1 MEPSQ
6 RIMTIGKNDVVVT
19 DTELNQADL
28 LFYPENPRVFTA
40 LRALSDTI
48 PSQELIEKTMC
59 RQENVKQ
66 LKVSIEANG
75 SLLEPII
82 VRKNIVLEGNSRLA
96 AYRLLARI
104 DSIKW
109 GKIKCTVL
117 PDDTSDELVF
127 NLLGTIHIIGRTP
140 WSPFEQAG
148 YLYRTKNKSRRPI
161 EAIANDLGMKCA
173 DARLYLK
180 VYQKMMDEEDMQPTR
195 WSYYFEL
202 FKNKHILK
210 ANENNPEMNVLD
222 TIVQKIKDDKFEDAR
237 EIRKVAELAKVQT
250 EEGKGVLAEFLDDNI
265 DLDDACDLVSDENVA
280 QTISIK
286 VERFLSFISE
296 NDSSIRSQMK
306 QDSDF
311 NMLIKQIHNS
321 LGNYLRIK

>member
-1 MEPSQ
+1 MEATQ
-6 RIMTIGKNDVVVT
+6 RIMTIGKTDVIVT

-40 LRALSDTI
+40 LHSMSDNI

-59 RQENVKQ
+59 RQDNVKQ

-75 SLLEPII
+75 CLLEPII
-82 VRKNIVLEGNSRLA
+82 VRKNVVLEGNSRLA

-109 GKIKCTVL
+109 GKIKCTIL
-117 PDDTSDELVF
+117 PDDISDELVF

-148 YLYRTKNKSRRPI
+148 YLFRTKQKSRRPI
-161 EAIANDLGMKCA
+161 EAIATDLGMKVA
-173 DARLYLK
+173 DAKLYLK

-210 ANENNPEMNVLD
+210 ADENNPELNVID
-222 TIVQKIKDDKFEDAR
+222 TIVQKIKEDKFDDAR
-237 EIRKVAELAKVQT
+237 EIRKVAEIAKAQTEDAKV
-250 EEGKGVLAEFLDDNI
+250 VLVNFLDDNI
-265 DLDDACDLVSDENVA
+265 ELDDACELVSDENTA
-280 QTISIK
+280 QAISK
-286 VERFLSFISE
+286 NVDRFLHFVKD
-296 NDSSIRSQMK
+296 NDSLIRSQMK
-306 QDSDF
+306 FDSDF
-311 NMLIKQIHNS
+311 NMLIKQIHNT
-321 LGNYLRIK
+321 LGNYLKLK